1 MVDEVMPGP
10 SGCSSSSGTTSSNKP
25 VKRSTSNDSSSF
37 EDLAIGATS
46 SDETWQ
52 FVDKTENADN
62 NHPNKTPEMSQP
74 AAQTSQH
81 AKITR
86 RRSDSSILLNLPKS
100 KSIIQID
107 PSLEASTVKK
117 LKISCQKC
125 GKAKSSIKKEI
136 AKLRSQLEASNKTEE
151 EVNARVYEFLNYLE
165 AKSRSSDLTDS
176 EESHASQVCGTEIP
190 VSMSNDEIQESVFDE
205 NFGIHVYGSEAD
217 EQAANSNAKRF
228 MQLDDIS
235 SRLVENGKY

>member
-1 MVDEVMPGP
+1 MVDEMMPGP
-10 SGCSSSSGTTSSNKP
+10 SGCSSSSGTTSSHKP
-25 VKRSTSNDSSSF
+25 VKRSTSNESSSF

-52 FVDKTENADN
+52 FVDKTDNVENSADKV
-62 NHPNKTPEMSQP
+62 PDMTKSTAE
-74 AAQTSQH
+74 ASQH
-81 AKITR
+81 VKITR
-86 RRSDSSILLNLPKS
+86 RRSDSSILLNMHKS
-100 KSIIQID
+100 KSVIQID

-151 EVNARVYEFLNYLE
+151 EVNARIYEFLNYLE
-165 AKSRSSDLTDS
+165 AKSRSSDFTDS
-176 EESHASQVCGTEIP
+176 EESHASQVP
-190 VSMSNDEIQESVFDE
+190 VSMSNDEIQETVFDE

-228 MQLDDIS
+228 MQLDDIT
-235 SRLVENGKY
+235 SR